1 MIPAEYLAG
10 LGAIL
15 FCIGLVGVFTR
26 ANAIIVLMCVEIML
40 NAVNLNFVAG
50 ALHHGD
56 VTGWVFTAIAIA
68 IVGNCKVVA
77 QRVAVH
83 GLGRDAIRSRRK
95 IPAYRVHPDIPE

>member
-1 MIPAEYLAG
+1 MIPAEYLDG

-68 IVGNCKVVA
+68 IA
-77 QRVAVH
+77 AAEVAV
-83 GLGRDAIRSRRK
+83 GLAIFLALYGEHES
-95 IPAYRVHPDIPE
+95 ISLDDITTLKH

>member
-56 VTGWVFTAIAIA
+56 VTGWVFTAIAIGIA
-68 IVGNCKVVA
+68 A
-77 QRVAVH
+77 AEVAV
-83 GLGRDAIRSRRK
+83 GLAIFLALYGEHES
-95 IPAYRVHPDIPE
+95 ISLDDITTLKH